1 MSKNELLDD
10 WEPEEN
16 QTSPPIRPEGTSQK
30 KTTVFP
36 FLIILILISIIKVVV
51 WDSSEEAT
59 PIIIK
64 QTPEERDSI
73 QAILLEK
80 TGNIKARQ

>member
-30 KTTVFP
+30 KTTILP
-36 FLIILILISIIKVVV
+36 FMIVVILISVIKVSF
-51 WDSSEEAT
+51 WDNSEEAT
-59 PIIIK
+59 PIIIR
-64 QTPEERDSI
+64 QTPKERDSI

-80 TGNIKARQ
+80 IGNIKARQ